1 MGNCILKKPDID
13 MSHPDWDCL
22 DLLDEELYRFDF
34 HMKEST
40 DGSDAKRMPRSVVL
54 RRGLR
59 FKFDDT
65 TPHIHLAGRT
75 ATLLEFEDFEE
86 YIILEFDDKS
96 RYNYVA
102 VKVRGHNY
110 SWVED
115 DSEPPMLEGGM
126 IEKDDV
132 KSPPSVSIA
141 SSISSDGVNDDQLH
155 RLSFS
160 RSDSVN
166 DEIYI
171 SVIQCSRA

>member
-65 TPHIHLAGRT
+65 TPHIHLAGRNGN
-75 ATLLEFEDFEE
+75 F
-86 YIILEFDDKS
+86 IRI
-96 RYNYVA
+96 R
-102 VKVRGHNY
+102 
-110 SWVED
+110 
-115 DSEPPMLEGGM
+115 
-126 IEKDDV
+126 
-132 KSPPSVSIA
+132 
-141 SSISSDGVNDDQLH
+141 
-155 RLSFS
+155 RL
-160 RSDSVN
+160 
-166 DEIYI
+166 
-171 SVIQCSRA
+171 